1 MKSPREGAFLFV
13 WDALL
18 CNSATAPIRATKACA
33 MIIIPAI
40 DLKDGKCVRLRQGQ
54 MDSSTIFNE
63 DPAAQARMWEDLGA
77 SRIHVVDLDGSVGGR
92 PVNLGKVKE
101 IASAI
106 KIPVQLGGGIRAAET
121 IRIYFDIGV
130 STAILGTIAARD
142 PEKVKGLISEFPA
155 RVAIG
160 IDARSGV
167 VAVEGWTASA
177 GLRATDLAAQF
188 ADCPPVS
195 FIYTDI
201 DRDGMMRGP
210 NIEAT
215 EDFARSAPAP
225 VILSGGVTAL
235 ADVERALALE
245 NLGVMGIIIGR
256 ALYEGAI
263 DLREAIKLAGN
274 ENAG

>member
-1 MKSPREGAFLFV
+1 
-13 WDALL
+13 
-18 CNSATAPIRATKACA
+18 

-63 DPAAQARMWEDLGA
+63 DPAAQARIWEDMGA

-92 PVNLGKVKE
+92 PVNLRTVKE

-106 KIPVQLGGGIRAAET
+106 KVPVQLGGGIRAADT
-121 IRIYFDIGV
+121 IRMYFDIGV
-130 STAILGTIAARD
+130 NTAILGTIAARD

-155 RVAIG
+155 KVAVG
-160 IDARSGV
+160 IDARSGI

-177 GLRATDLAAQF
+177 ELRATDLAAQF

-201 DRDGMMRGP
+201 DRDGMMSGP

-215 EDFARSAPAP
+215 EDFARHAPAP
-225 VILSGGVTAL
+225 VILSGGVTTL
-235 ADVERALALE
+235 ADVERALSLE
-245 NLGVMGIIIGR
+245 NSGVMGIIIGR
-256 ALYEGAI
+256 ALYEGSI
-263 DLREAIKLAGN
+263 DLREAITLAGS